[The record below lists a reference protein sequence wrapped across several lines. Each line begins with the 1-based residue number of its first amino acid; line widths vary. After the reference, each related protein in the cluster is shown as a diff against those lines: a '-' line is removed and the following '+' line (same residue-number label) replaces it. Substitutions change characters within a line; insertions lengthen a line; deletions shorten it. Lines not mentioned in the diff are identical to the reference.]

1 MLKLERLRGISLF
14 LALLFLL
21 VVGRLFYLQI
31 CKHQDY
37 QALSQQQLW
46 AEDTQPAKRGSIID
60 RNGILL
66 AAAVGAKT
74 AYLDCTEIKDPPAA
88 AAQLAAA
95 LNLKPA
101 AVYAKIKNQRYTI
114 PLKRRLSE
122 QEERDLKALNLRG
135 VYFTDDQRRVYLRG
149 NLAAHVLGFV
159 NFDNQGAAGLEYLL
173 DRYLQ
178 GIPGKLL
185 FEKDV
190 RGQELY
196 LNNRIVVEPRD
207 GDNIQLTIDEFLQY
221 ITRKYLAAA
230 LQETRADSGS
240 ALIMD
245 TRSGQILALVSLP
258 DYDPNQYFK
267 YPADN
272 LRNNAAGFNY
282 EPGSVFKIITVAAAL
297 ESGLATPNT
306 TFINGN
312 VFEHAKR
319 QIRESHPL
327 QDPDRPRYL
336 KDILIESLNITSAK
350 LALAIGKNRMQDFM
364 RRFRLD
370 QHSGILPGEEAGL
383 LAPLDKVDAHS
394 EAVYGFCQA
403 FSVTPL
409 QMLAAVNAIANDG
422 VYVKPS
428 LLQKI
433 YDNQGNVLRDFTLR
447 PEKQRVTSPQ
457 TARAIRLMLQETV
470 QKGTA
475 ALAGIPGYSI
485 GGKTGTSQKA
495 RPGGGGY
502 YANDY
507 ISSFCGLVP
516 GLKPRLTILVV
527 IDNPRNRQHQGGYV
541 AAPVFREIAREAVRY
556 LAIPEDM

>member
-1 MLKLERLRGISLF
+1 NE
-14 LALLFLL
+14 
-21 VVGRLFYLQI
+21 
-31 CKHQDY
+31 
-37 QALSQQQLW
+37 
-46 AEDTQPAKRGSIID
+46 QPAKRGNITD

-66 AAAVGAKT
+66 AATVAAKT
-74 AYLDCTEIKDPPAA
+74 AYIDCSEIQDRPGTAA
-88 AAQLAAA
+88 RLADV
-95 LNLKPA
+95 LNLSPA
-101 AVYAKIKNQRYTI
+101 AVLAKIQNPQYKV

-122 QEERDLKALNLRG
+122 QEENKLRALNIRG
-135 VYFTDDQRRVYLRG
+135 VYFTDDQRRVYLRN

-159 NFDNQGAAGLEYLL
+159 NVDNQGASGLEYSL

-178 GIPGKLL
+178 GIPGKLF

-196 LNNRIVVEPRD
+196 ISNRVVVEPRD

-221 ITRKYLAAA
+221 IAHKYLAAA

-240 ALIMD
+240 VIILD
-245 TRSGQILALVSLP
+245 TRSGQILAMVSLP

-272 LRNNAAGFNY
+272 LRNNATGFNY
-282 EPGSVFKIITVAAAL
+282 EPGSVFKTITVAAAL
-297 ESGLATPNT
+297 ELGLATPNT
-306 TFINGN
+306 TFVNGN

-327 QDPDRPRYL
+327 KDPDRPRYL

-350 LALAIGKNRMQDFM
+350 LALAIGKNRMHDILH
-364 RRFRLD
+364 RFRLD
-370 QHSGILPGEEAGL
+370 QRVGILPGEEAGL
-383 LAPLDKVDAHS
+383 LTPLDKVDAHS
-394 EAVYGFCQA
+394 EAVYGFGQA

-409 QMLAAVNAIANDG
+409 QMLAAINVIANDG

-428 LLQKI
+428 IVQKI
-433 YDNQGNVLRDFTLR
+433 YDNKGQVLKDFTLR
-447 PEKQRVTSPQ
+447 TEKQRIISPQ
-457 TARAIRLMLQETV
+457 TARAIRLMLLETV

-475 ALAGIPGYSI
+475 MLAGIPGYSI

-495 RPGGGGY
+495 RPRGGGY

-516 GLKPRLTILVV
+516 ALKPRLTILVV

-541 AAPVFREIAREAVRY
+541 AAPVFREIAREAARY

>member
-1 MLKLERLRGISLF
+1 MVKFERLRGVSLF

-21 VVGRLFYLQI
+21 VVGRLFYLQVW
-31 CKHQDY
+31 KHQDY
-37 QALSQQQLW
+37 QAMSQEQLRQ
-46 AEDTQPAKRGSIID
+46 EDKQPAKRGSITD

-66 AAAVGAKT
+66 AATVAAKT
-74 AYLDCTEIKDPPAA
+74 ANLDSTQIPDPQAT
-88 AAQLAAA
+88 AAQIAAA
-95 LNLKPA
+95 LDLKPD
-101 AVYAKIKNQRYTI
+101 AVYEKIKKQRHF
-114 PLKRRLSE
+114 PLKRWISAA
-122 QEERDLKALNLRG
+122 EENKLKALNIRG
-135 VYFTDDQRRVYLRG
+135 VHFTDDQRRVYLRG

-159 NFDNQGAAGLEYLL
+159 NFDDQGAAGLEYSL

-196 LNNRIVVEPRD
+196 LSNRIVVEPRD

-221 ITRKYLAAA
+221 ISRKYLAAA

-267 YPADN
+267 YSADN

-297 ESGLATPNT
+297 ELGLATPNT

-312 VFEHAKR
+312 VFEHASR

-327 QDPDRPRYL
+327 KDPDRPRYL

-350 LALAIGKNRMQDFM
+350 LALAIGKNKMHEIM
-364 RRFRLD
+364 HRFRLD
-370 QHSGILPGEEAGL
+370 QRTGILPGEEAGL

-394 EAVYGFCQA
+394 AAVYGFGQA

-409 QMLAAVNAIANDG
+409 QMLAAVNVIANDG

-428 LLQKI
+428 LVQKI
-433 YDNQGNVLRDFTLR
+433 YDNNGDVLKDFTLR
-447 PEKQRVTSPQ
+447 PEKQRVISPQ
-457 TARAIRLMLQETV
+457 TARAIRLMLQEAV
-470 QKGTA
+470 QKGTGT
-475 ALAGIPGYSI
+475 LAGIPGYSI

-495 RPGGGGY
+495 RPHGGGY

-516 GLKPRLTILVV
+516 GLKPQLTILVV

-541 AAPVFREIAREAVRY
+541 AAPVFREIAREAARY
-556 LAIPEDM
+556 LAIPEDL